1 MFLAFPVH
9 VAVCCGRCVA
19 SARMPLPEGTC
30 GLSSDPEVRV
40 PTLSLLQ
47 DGAASW
53 LSLKADYEIL
63 GRLRACGTPGCLFP
77 DWHNGPH
84 SHEQATRQLEPNA
97 KATIRM
103 RRSPRFC
110 VKQFPWEAL
119 GLDLQALVLLQLARE
134 ESDLLHALA
143 CLARVIRPW
152 RHVVLHA
159 IHLHPHINDL
169 LSSPISAVDS
179 KFGIQSSALRGFF
192 LGAHHPEAAH
202 ESMDECMRVQLRLLR
217 PRETPRSWKWELD
230 FRLSIPARGSSTEV
244 TVGSLRVYYIMSER
258 LGLLRNGGRP
268 RPHRFC
274 EQQGYVFAAGQEQMR
289 ACGICKY
296 KRDTLIHP
304 KLITMRQ
311 NALILSSTA
320 GDLFTWEL
328 PKEAV
333 AVLRMARSFV

>member
-1 MFLAFPVH
+1 
-9 VAVCCGRCVA
+9 
-19 SARMPLPEGTC
+19 
-30 GLSSDPEVRV
+30 
-40 PTLSLLQ
+40 
-47 DGAASW
+47 
-53 LSLKADYEIL
+53 
-63 GRLRACGTPGCLFP
+63 
-77 DWHNGPH
+77 
-84 SHEQATRQLEPNA
+84 
-97 KATIRM
+97 M
-103 RRSPRFC
+103 RRSPRFR

-143 CLARVIRPW
+143 RLARVIRPW

-159 IHLHPHINDL
+159 VHLHPHLNDL

-192 LGAHHPEAAH
+192 WGAHRPGEAH

-230 FRLSIPARGSSTEV
+230 FRLSIPARGSSSEL
-244 TVGSLRVYYIMSER
+244 TVGSFRVYYIMSER
-258 LGLLRNGGRP
+258 LGLLRNGSRP

-274 EQQGYVFAAGQEQMR
+274 EQQGYVFAAGQEQMQ
-289 ACGICKY
+289 ACGICVCKLD
-296 KRDTLIHP
+296 RLVHP
-304 KLITMRQ
+304 KLITMQ
-311 NALILSSTA
+311 KDALILSSTT

-333 AVLRMARSFV
+333 AVLRLARSFV